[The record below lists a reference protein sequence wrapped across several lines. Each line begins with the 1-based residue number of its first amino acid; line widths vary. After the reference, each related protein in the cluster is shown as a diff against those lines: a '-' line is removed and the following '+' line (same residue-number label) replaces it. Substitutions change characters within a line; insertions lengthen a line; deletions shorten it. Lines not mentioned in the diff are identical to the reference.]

1 MICESIYIVR
11 LPLLGGVFVGEV
23 RDALTHARTHAH
35 LVEGLMLLLLLLRL
49 RLLPV
54 ISYRH

>member
-1 MICESIYIVR
+1 MICESIYIVK
-11 LPLLGGVFVGEV
+11 LPLLREMFVGEV
-23 RDALTHARTHAH
+23 RGALTHARTHAH
-35 LVEGLMLLLLLLRL
+35 LLVEGLMLLLLRL